1 MFKKLIDRGT
11 IQNASISSDE
21 VVALLTESYPK
32 YKIKKEVSDQ
42 DFSIHMKKFPVQLL
56 IFRAGGRIIVKT
68 DIPFIWELMTFF
80 VIELVDEVVGKRKKM
95 LVFNLLKERYS
106 SE

>member
-1 MFKKLIDRGT
+1 
-11 IQNASISSDE
+11 
-21 VVALLTESYPK
+21 
-32 YKIKKEVSDQ
+32 
-42 DFSIHMKKFPVQLL
+42 L